1 MLIAALII
9 VFFIGFFLTLNWFA
23 FLTVLAKEPVMTGNT
38 AVVWSSA
45 VGFCCSFLFYF
56 FT

>member
-9 VFFIGFFLTLNWFA
+9 VFFIGFFITLNWFL
-23 FLTVLAKEPVMTGNT
+23 FLNVLAKEEVATFTRSFNW
-38 AVVWSSA
+38 AIVVGS
-45 VGFCCSFLFYF
+45 CCSFLFYF

>member
-23 FLTVLAKEPVMTGNT
+23 FLAVLAKESLMSAT
-38 AVVWSSA
+38 AATSWAISI
-45 VGFCCSFLFYF
+45 GCCCSFLFYF

>member
-9 VFFIGFFLTLNWFA
+9 VFFIGFFVVMNWFA
-23 FLTVLAKEPVMTGNT
+23 FLNVLAKQEVMGDTGVLFWGF
-38 AVVWSSA
+38 VV
-45 VGFCCSFLFYF
+45 GLCCSFLFYF